1 MRKVMTVLMTVVV
14 LAVFVPVVAA
24 QGGEVGD
31 PATWLPDDLT
41 GFLGVS
47 VITGFLA
54 WVLGGGMSTVQVT
67 INNLIGK
74 LGYLAPS
81 WVNTV
86 LSFVFVLVV
95 VGVLL
100 AINVVVPPDLL
111 ENYEANW
118 DLIRGFILL
127 VLAYGGNQAAYY
139 TRNRIIQTER
149 KQNALLASELKS

>member
-1 MRKVMTVLMTVVV
+1 MRKLMTVLMTVVV

-100 AINVVVPPDLL
+100 
-111 ENYEANW
+111 
-118 DLIRGFILL
+118 RGFILL